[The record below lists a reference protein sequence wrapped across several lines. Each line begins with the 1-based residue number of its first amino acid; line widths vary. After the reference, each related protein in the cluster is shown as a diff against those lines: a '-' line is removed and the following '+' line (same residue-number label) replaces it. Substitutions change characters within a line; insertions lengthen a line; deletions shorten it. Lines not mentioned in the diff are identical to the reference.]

1 MEGLTVQRPHTAAAL
16 SCSAALLLASLAACG
31 SAPEADTTAP
41 TAPRHVT
48 AQAGSATS
56 AHVMWEAASDN
67 KAVTGYEVYRA
78 GAKGGAEK
86 VRSLPATRVM
96 TDVDGLTAS
105 TSYTFTVRAR
115 DAAGNLSAPSA
126 AATVTT
132 PAATPAD
139 HGPPTRPVKLRGTA
153 DGSRAANLSW
163 GGSTDD
169 VGVTAYDIYQEDSRI
184 HSVPGNRTTAHVT
197 GLRPGT
203 VYTFTVRA
211 RDAADNSSPDSN
223 AVDLTTASAPGAP
236 ASTAPTDLRVTNRAQ
251 GKEYAVDLDWEQPD
265 TGGKIPSYQLF
276 MNGRLT
282 TTIVWGSAPPAG
294 RGHYQLT
301 VMDPRG
307 TRYSF
312 KIRAKLPDGRWGDFS
327 AQRTVVLGE

>member
-1 MEGLTVQRPHTAAAL
+1 MEGTTVQRPHTTAAL
-16 SCSAALLLASLAACG
+16 ACSAALLLAALTGCG

-41 TAPRHVT
+41 AVPQHVT
-48 AQAGSATS
+48 AQASSATS
-56 AHVMWEAASDN
+56 VHVMWERATDN
-67 KAVTGYEVYRA
+67 RAVTGYEVYR
-78 GAKGGAEK
+78 KGKK
-86 VRSLPATRVM
+86 VKSLPATKVM

-115 DAAGNLSAPSA
+115 DAAGNLSAPST

-139 HGPPTRPVKLRGTA
+139 RAAPTRPVKLRGAT
-153 DGSRAANLSW
+153 DGSRAVNLSW

-169 VGVTAYDIYQEDSRI
+169 IGVTAYDVYQEDSRI
-184 HSVPGNRTTAHVT
+184 HSVPGTETTAHVT

-223 AVDLTTASAPGAP
+223 AIDLTTASFPGAP

-251 GKEYAVDLDWEQPD
+251 GKEYAIDLDWEQPE
-265 TGGKIPSYQLF
+265 TGGEIPAYQLY
-276 MNGRLT
+276 MDGRLT
-282 TTIVWGSAPPAG
+282 TTIVWGSTPPKG
-294 RGHYQLT
+294 RANYRLT
-301 VMDPRG
+301 VTDPRG
-307 TRYSF
+307 TRYSL
-312 KIRAKLPDGRWGDFS
+312 KIRAKLPDGKWGDFS